1 MNWTVS
7 VALWKHVRFFWN
19 LSLCPPL
26 PHIHIMT
33 MLYKFC
39 PRPDKQKK
47 NFSTSSR
54 ARTDRRLLNTGAS
67 QTVMNDGTLGWTRTF
82 IFFKDSGQPNIN
94 TKKVSNKSFWKL
106 PTPSDKQR
114 RFLTLS
120 IAHRFTRNWSSS
132 KDRAYSGAFFPD
144 GSCRHCSSTR
154 SNILDDCIWEWKFFL
169 TPRGINGTKRISI
182 SRPTSSCMT
191 LRSRNNEYFL
201 IFQKKTKTSPKNVGE
216 VRPLKN
222 LLLKGHGLFFPLSLS
237 LNVTPICR
245 VRSILGFLP
254 PAPFSEHV
262 ITARL
267 QHFLSN
273 QPRHSNGSR
282 SKIRS
287 KWRARVCR
295 V

>member
-1 MNWTVS
+1 MNWTVRLPC
-7 VALWKHVRFFWN
+7 AKHVSFFWN

-26 PHIHIMT
+26 PHTHHDNVVQVLPT
-33 MLYKFC
+33 TRQTEEKLL
-39 PRPDKQKK
+39 
-47 NFSTSSR
+47 NG
-54 ARTDRRLLNTGAS
+54 RTHRRLLNTGAS

-106 PTPSDKQR
+106 PTPSDKHR

-222 LLLKGHGLFFPLSLS
+222 LLLKGHGLFFLSLS

-254 PAPFSEHV
+254 PTPFS
-262 ITARL
+262 
-267 QHFLSN
+267 
-273 QPRHSNGSR
+273 
-282 SKIRS
+282 
-287 KWRARVCR
+287 
-295 V
+295 